1 MDDLNNQ
8 QELREGSELQN
19 GRYRIVRKL
28 GQGGFGITYE
38 GVQTGLERT
47 VAIKEFFMKDYC
59 NRDDATNSVSV
70 GTKGSAQLVDNFRK
84 KFLKEARFIAQLGD
98 VPHVVRIHDIFE
110 ENGTAYYVME
120 YVNGGSLKQLVAGK
134 GALSEQ
140 KAISYITQI
149 GQALHSLHQHN
160 ILHLDVKPD
169 NVLLNSRGEAVLID
183 FGVSKRY
190 DQTGSQTSTTPIGLS
205 KGYAPFEQY
214 KDGGMELFTPATD
227 IYSLG
232 ATLYYLLAGH
242 TPPEADEIME
252 NGLAERPT
260 SVSPA
265 VWNAIEQAM
274 QPLKKNRPQ
283 SVDVFL
289 AMLGTTGAVLPPVVD
304 DDNSKTVLSSEATSI
319 ETVRATQP
327 KSMPTQPQR
336 AETKPQSVATKLQQ
350 PAASTPPPVYK
361 KQALLSKQTM
371 IALLLFVGTIVC
383 LLLYRYGMTHNFFD
397 YGNYDD
403 IEDWDAKWREMEV
416 AFHRFWRN
424 FNIIW
429 YLLPLIG
436 YVLLYRLA
444 SNRSVRFF
452 TLMSAICCA
461 GGILTSFISY
471 QLIIRNYTSGSDV
484 NETLMKIIGYAWFA
498 LDLGVIYAQS
508 VLLNNNVLSDKN
520 KTWVGVLMLC
530 RIMSISVSAANIVT
544 GGLVDLFTK
553 TKDSMSGYN
562 DSISYQDLFDG
573 SGLYAMFWQILTL
586 FTAFAFW
593 HLARSEAFSKPYNA
607 TEPVRL
613 TPLNKWMG
621 AAVTGIVI
629 VTIGLYLLY
638 TTLMREFIKM

>member
-98 VPHVVRIHDIFE
+98 VPHIVRIHDIFE

-260 SVSPA
+260 SVSPTI
-265 VWNAIEQAM
+265 WNAIEQAM

-283 SVDVFL
+283 SVDAFL
-289 AMLGTTGAVLPPVVD
+289 AMLGTADDVPMPVESGD
-304 DDNSKTVLSSEATSI
+304 DSKTQLAEEAVSSVN
-319 ETVRATQP
+319 TVRAT
-327 KSMPTQPQR
+327 
-336 AETKPQSVATKLQQ
+336 EPQSEETKLQQ
-350 PAASTPPPVYK
+350 QPTEPS
-361 KQALLSKQTM
+361 KQGGLSSLKWSKQTW
-371 IALLLFVGTIVC
+371 IALLFFVGTIAY
-383 LLLYRYGMTHNFFD
+383 LLMYHYGTTHEF
-397 YGNYDD
+397 YNYDD
-403 IEDWDAKWREMEV
+403 YENYDEMTV
-416 AFHRFWRN
+416 SFYTFWRN
-424 FNIIW
+424 CEVFFF
-429 YLLPLIG
+429 LVPLIG
-436 YVLLYRLA
+436 YILLYKLACNRTARL
-444 SNRSVRFF
+444 F
-452 TLMSAICCA
+452 TIISIVCMA
-461 GGILTSFISY
+461 GGMVLGFIYY
-471 QLIIRNYTSGSDV
+471 QALIDHFASDAYV
-484 NETLMKIIGYAWFA
+484 DETLLMVINYGWIVFE
-498 LDLGVIYAQS
+498 LGTVYSLS
-508 VLLNNNVLSDKN
+508 VLLSDKCLSAKSKSWIGILLVRWILVLS
-520 KTWVGVLMLC
+520 VAV
-530 RIMSISVSAANIVT
+530 ANAIF
-544 GGLVDLFTK
+544 GGLANVFNQTMRDYFSE
-553 TKDSMSGYN
+553 DWYWSSEN
-562 DSISYQDLFDG
+562 FSYQDFYAN
-573 SGLYAMFWQILTL
+573 SGLYNVFWQILIL
-586 FTAFAFW
+586 LTAFGLW
-593 HLARSEAFSKPYNA
+593 HMARSEAFSRPYNA
-607 TEPVRL
+607 AEPLRL
-613 TPLNKWMG
+613 SPFNKWMG
-621 AAVTGIVI
+621 AAVAGVVFITV
-629 VTIGLYLLY
+629 GLILLY
-638 TTLMREFIKM
+638 TVVLRECFI

>member
-98 VPHVVRIHDIFE
+98 VPHIVRIHDIFE

-260 SVSPA
+260 SVSPTI
-265 VWNAIEQAM
+265 WNAIEQAM

-283 SVDVFL
+283 SVDAFL
-289 AMLGTTGAVLPPVVD
+289 AMLGTAGDVPTPVESCD
-304 DDNSKTVLSSEATSI
+304 DSKTQLAAEAVSVDKVKAI
-319 ETVRATQP
+319 E
-327 KSMPTQPQR
+327 PQG
-336 AETKPQSVATKLQQ
+336 EETKLQQ
-350 PAASTPPPVYK
+350 QPTEPS
-361 KQALLSKQTM
+361 KQGGLLSFKWSKQTW
-371 IALLLFVGTIVC
+371 IALLFFVGTIAY
-383 LLLYRYGMTHNFFD
+383 LLMYRYGTSHNFFEYVD
-397 YGNYDD
+397 Y
-403 IEDWDAKWREMEV
+403 EDFNEAYEKLYT
-416 AFHRFWRN
+416 FWRN
-424 FNIIW
+424 SEVVF

-436 YVLLYRLA
+436 FILLYKLACNRTVRL
-444 SNRSVRFF
+444 F
-452 TLMSAICCA
+452 TLITIVCMA
-461 GGILTSFISY
+461 GGMIFGFIYY
-471 QLIIRNYTSGSDV
+471 QELVNHFASDADLD
-484 NETLMKIIGYAWFA
+484 ETLMKVINYGWIVFELGTVYALSLLLRDKCLSAKSKSWIG
-498 LDLGVIYAQS
+498 I
-508 VLLNNNVLSDKN
+508 LLVRWILVLSVAVTN
-520 KTWVGVLMLC
+520 T
-530 RIMSISVSAANIVT
+530 VSD
-544 GGLVDLFTK
+544 GLYNVYNQTMEAYY
-553 TKDSMSGYN
+553 SENWSWSSGSN
-562 DSISYQDLFDG
+562 FSYQDFYTE
-573 SGLYAMFWQILTL
+573 SGLYYVLWQILIL
-586 FTAFAFW
+586 LTAFGLW
-593 HLARSEAFSKPYNA
+593 HMARSEAFSRPYNA
-607 TEPVRL
+607 AETLRL
-613 TPLNKWMG
+613 SPINKWMD
-621 AAVTGIVI
+621 AAVVGVVLITV
-629 VTIGLYLLY
+629 GLILLY
-638 TTLMREFIKM
+638 TVVLRECFI